1 VEGTSLLDA
10 LRGKPWRTV
19 LDLEHASCYRPKD
32 GWVALMDQRC
42 KYIYYTVT
50 GDQQLFDLQSDPH
63 EARDLA
69 SDPASAPLVKLWR
82 QKMARHLAS
91 RGESWVRG
99 GELVVQRKSVLRRA
113 DNPNVAQ

>member
-1 VEGTSLLDA
+1 
-10 LRGKPWRTV
+10 
-19 LDLEHASCYRPKD
+19 
-32 GWVALMDQRC
+32 MDQRY

-63 EARDLA
+63 ETRDLA
-69 SDPASAPLVKLWR
+69 SDPASAPLVKAWR
-82 QKMARHLAS
+82 QRMTRHLAT

-113 DNPNVAQ
+113 DNPNVAR